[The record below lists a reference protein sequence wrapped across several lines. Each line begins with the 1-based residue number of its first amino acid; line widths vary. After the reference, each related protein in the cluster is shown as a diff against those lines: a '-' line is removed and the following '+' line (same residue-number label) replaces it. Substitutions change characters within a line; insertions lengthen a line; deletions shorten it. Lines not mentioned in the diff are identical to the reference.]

1 MTAENIKFKKQKS
14 VVSQSVE
21 RDRAQSNLQFL
32 EKKKLRVSAEVYRL
46 QRSCIAAN
54 CRTFEFFL
62 HSLNLAF
69 ALCKCLDYELP

>member
-32 EKKKLRVSAEVYRL
+32 EKKMLRVSAEVY
-46 QRSCIAAN
+46 CIAAH